1 MESILTNHTVCV
13 KVIHLKSNI
22 VKNKTVDNI
31 MARLSPERRAE
42 IKREIL
48 EDLAFNRQLEEQG
61 YVYNTDK
68 SYSLKLLNDA
78 GHFPIGITT
87 MMGEETF
94 IFKTETEANEA
105 WNSHVLGY
113 DGWFYGEY
121 SFKLAQEEYEK
132 ELDFKLNIYWL

>member
-1 MESILTNHTVCV
+1 M
-13 KVIHLKSNI
+13 KSKI
-22 VKNKTVDNI
+22 AERLRSD
-31 MARLSPERRAE
+31 LSPERRAE
-42 IKREIL
+42 IKRKIL
-48 EDLAFNRQLEEQG
+48 EDLTFNRQLEEQG

-78 GHFPIGITT
+78 GYFPIGITT

-105 WNSHVLGY
+105 WESHVLGY

-132 ELDFKLNIYWL
+132 DLGFKLNIYWL